1 MSFTDLIG
9 DIVKL
14 YLNNEHSAL
23 VLLILLTLA
32 STLLS
37 LLDQQIMSVTFIVTL
52 TVIIKGQQIVD
63 IFMEFHQ
70 APSKWRYLLLSYVIL
85 VPLILAIIIY
95 S

>member
-63 IFMEFHQ
+63 IFMELHQ

>member
-1 MSFTDLIG
+1 M
-9 DIVKL
+9 KL

-23 VLLILLTLA
+23 VLLIILTLA

-37 LLDQQIMSVTFIVTL
+37 LLEQQMLSVTFIVTL

-63 IFMEFHQ
+63 IFMELHQ
-70 APSKWRYLLLSYVIL
+70 APNKWRYLLLSYVIL
-85 VPLILAIIIY
+85 VPLVLAIIIY